1 VSVANALIAHNVDR
15 ESRQLTPVAVNE
27 LGEMWIRQLAD
38 VAREADIVAAFID
51 QQINTHG
58 RKPQIV
64 PLPVEIGAAGTIV

>member
-1 VSVANALIAHNVDR
+1 
-15 ESRQLTPVAVNE
+15 
-27 LGEMWIRQLAD
+27 MWIRQLAD